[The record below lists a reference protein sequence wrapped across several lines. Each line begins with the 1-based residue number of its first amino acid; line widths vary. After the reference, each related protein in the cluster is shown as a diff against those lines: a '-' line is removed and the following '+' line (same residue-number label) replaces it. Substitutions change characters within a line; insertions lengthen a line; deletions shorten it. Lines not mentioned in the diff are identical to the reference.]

1 MDRIGSIKV
10 PSVLSICNIASKK
23 FALTLMLACA
33 ILLVV
38 QSQVAEAHA
47 NVVRSE
53 PPANSTL
60 DASPDRITLWFTEP
74 MEARFSEIQALNSAG
89 ARVDSEDSRVDAN
102 DLTVMSVSLP
112 PLPDGTYTVAW
123 RNLSTINGH
132 TLRGSFVFS
141 IGEPISETAA
151 ERGLDVPLFQSP
163 EDPFIRWL
171 LLLSVLALMGGLVFE
186 LLVSRPVLTAAGTR
200 SPLGRLRPR
209 LRSSSQRLLWFAL
222 IVFLAASV
230 AQLLTQVVAAFD
242 IPLTE
247 TAGAR
252 AIELLQETDW
262 GRMWL
267 WRAGLA
273 VLVGALFLLPLIVR
287 FRRAPRQ
294 DRLVTIIL
302 WLALI
307 ASLGI
312 LLTISMTSHAAATIG
327 IARFALIN
335 DMVHL
340 TAAAVWVGGLMHL
353 IAGTPLFIGGISES
367 PRRHALS
374 RLVRR
379 FSAAAVLSVV
389 VLIITGV
396 YSAWAQVTEFA
407 ALDTPYGTALIV
419 KVAVIA
425 VLLLVAAVNLIWVR
439 PRLRGSST
447 AARWLRRTVAAE
459 VVLAVLVILAVGFL
473 TALEPARQVASRVL
487 ALQQQELTFSETIEG
502 ADVTLTIEPARV
514 GANTFTVRL
523 ADRFGEP
530 IDNATD
536 VRLRVSYLEADFG
549 EESVPTVNIGG
560 GEYVLSDTTMSVA
573 GAYRAELLVQ
583 RPDAFD
589 ARTAFHFEIG
599 LGGAGGSA
607 AITPDAAR
615 GGLYLGILLA
625 VLGLAFLGAGV
636 PMGGWYNRAGALTMA
651 CGALGFIAGAWFLIG
666 AQGSSEAQATVSNPI
681 APTSDS
687 LAAGQVVYER
697 YCQTCH
703 GMNGHGDGPGA
714 AGLEPPP
721 ADLTVHVP
729 HHGDAHMFGFIS
741 NGIEGTA
748 MVGLG
753 ESLTDDEI
761 WHVIN
766 FVRAQAEEQNSQR
779 LDQGM
784 KAGH

>member
-1 MDRIGSIKV
+1 MDKIGSMKV

-23 FALTLMLACA
+23 FALTLILAWA
-33 ILLVV
+33 IVLGV
-38 QSQVAEAHA
+38 QLQVAEAHA
-47 NVVRSE
+47 NLVRSE
-53 PPANSTL
+53 PSANSTL
-60 DASPDRITLWFTEP
+60 GASPDRITLRFTEP
-74 MEARFSEIQALNSAG
+74 MEARFSEIQVLNSAG
-89 ARVDSEDSRVDAN
+89 SRVDNEDSTVDAN
-102 DLTVMSVSLP
+102 DLTVMSVSLSS
-112 PLPDGTYTVAW
+112 LPDGTYTVAW
-123 RNLSTINGH
+123 HNLSTIDGH
-132 TLRGSFVFS
+132 TLRGAFAFS

-151 ERGLDVPLFQSP
+151 EHGLDVPLFQSP
-163 EDPFIRWL
+163 EEPFIRWL
-171 LLLSVLALMGGLVFE
+171 VLLSALALTGGLVFE
-186 LLVSRPVLTAAGTR
+186 LLVSAPVLLAAGTR

-209 LRSSSQRLLWFAL
+209 LRSRSQRLMWLAL
-222 IVFLAASV
+222 IVFLAASGV
-230 AQLLTQVVAAFD
+230 QFLTQAATAFD
-242 IPLTE
+242 IQLTAA
-247 TAGAR
+247 AGAP
-252 AIELLQETDW
+252 AIELLQQTEW
-262 GRMWL
+262 GRVWL
-267 WRAGLA
+267 YRAGLA
-273 VLVGALFLLPLIVR
+273 ILVGVLFLLPLIVR

-307 ASLGI
+307 AALGI

-407 ALDTPYGTALIV
+407 ALDTPYGTALIA

-425 VLLLVAAVNLIWVR
+425 VLLLVAAANLIWIR
-439 PRLRGSST
+439 PRLQGSSN
-447 AARWLRRTVAAE
+447 AARWLRRTVMAE
-459 VVLAVLVILAVGFL
+459 IALALLVILAVGFL
-473 TALEPARQVASRVL
+473 TSLEPARQVASRVL
-487 ALQQQELTFSETIEG
+487 ALQQQELTFSETVEG
-502 ADVTLTIEPARV
+502 AEVTLTVEPGRV
-514 GANTFTVRL
+514 GANTFTVSL

-536 VRLRVSYLEADFG
+536 VRLRVSYHKADFG
-549 EESVPTVNIGG
+549 EELVPTVNIGG

-573 GAYRAELLVQ
+573 GGYQAELLVQ

-599 LGGAGGSA
+599 LGGASGSA

-625 VLGLAFLGAGV
+625 VLGLVFLGAGM

-651 CGALGFIAGAWFLIG
+651 CGALGFIAGAWLLIG
-666 AQGSSEAQATVSNPI
+666 ALGASEAQATVSNPI

-687 LAAGQVVYER
+687 VAAGQVVYER

-703 GMNGHGDGPGA
+703 GVNGHGDGPGA

-721 ADLTVHVP
+721 ADLTVHAP
-729 HHGDAHMFGFIS
+729 HHGDVHMFGFIS

-784 KAGH
+784 KANH

>member
-1 MDRIGSIKV
+1 MDRIGSPKV
-10 PSVLSICNIASKK
+10 PSVLSICNITSKK
-23 FALTLMLACA
+23 FALTLILAWA
-33 ILLVV
+33 IVLGV
-38 QSQVAEAHA
+38 QLQVAEAHA
-47 NVVRSE
+47 NLVRSE
-53 PPANSTL
+53 PSANSTL
-60 DASPDRITLWFTEP
+60 GASPDRITLRFTEP
-74 MEARFSEIQALNSAG
+74 MEARFSEIQVLNSAG
-89 ARVDSEDSRVDAN
+89 SRVDNEDSTVDAN
-102 DLTVMSVSLP
+102 DLTVMSVSLST
-112 PLPDGTYTVAW
+112 LPDGTYTVAW
-123 RNLSTINGH
+123 HNLSTIDGH
-132 TLRGSFVFS
+132 TLRGAFAFS

-151 ERGLDVPLFQSP
+151 EHGLDVPLFQSP
-163 EDPFIRWL
+163 EEPFIRWL
-171 LLLSVLALMGGLVFE
+171 VLLSALALTGGLVFE
-186 LLVSRPVLTAAGTR
+186 LLVSGPVLTAAGTR

-209 LRSSSQRLLWFAL
+209 LRSRSQRLLWFAL
-222 IVFLAASV
+222 IMLLAASG
-230 AQLLTQVVAAFD
+230 AQLLMQAATLFEV
-242 IPLTE
+242 PSLE
-247 TAGAR
+247 AAGAP
-252 AIELLQETDW
+252 AMEVLQTTEW

-379 FSAAAVLSVV
+379 FSAAAALSVI

-407 ALDTPYGTALIV
+407 ALDTPYGTALIA

-439 PRLRGSST
+439 PRLRGSSN
-447 AARWLRRTVAAE
+447 AAGWLRRTVIAE
-459 VVLAVLVILAVGFL
+459 VALAVMVILAVGFL
-473 TALEPARQVASRVL
+473 TALEPARQVASRAL
-487 ALQQQELTFSETIEG
+487 AQQQELTFTDTVEG
-502 ADVTLTIEPARV
+502 ADIILTIEPARV
-514 GANTFTVRL
+514 GANTFTVSL

-536 VRLRVSYLEADFG
+536 VRLRVSYHKADFG
-549 EESVPTVNIGG
+549 EESVPTVNVGG

-573 GAYRAELLVQ
+573 GAYQAELLVQ

-599 LGGAGGSA
+599 LGGASGSA

-625 VLGLAFLGAGV
+625 VLGLVFLGAGM

-651 CGALGFIAGAWFLIG
+651 CGAAGFIAGAWLLIG
-666 AQGSSEAQATVSNPI
+666 ALGASEAQATVSNPI

-687 LAAGQVVYER
+687 VAAGQVVYER

-703 GMNGHGDGPGA
+703 GVNGHGDGPGA

-721 ADLTVHVP
+721 ADLTVHAP

-779 LDQGM
+779 IDQGM
-784 KAGH
+784 KASH

>member
-1 MDRIGSIKV
+1 M
-10 PSVLSICNIASKK
+10 AWA
-23 FALTLMLACA
+23 FA
-33 ILLVV
+33 LVV

-47 NVVRSE
+47 NLVRSE
-53 PPANSTL
+53 PSANSTL
-60 DASPDRITLWFTEP
+60 GASPDRITLWFTEP

-123 RNLSTINGH
+123 RNLSTIDGH

-163 EDPFIRWL
+163 EEPFIRWL
-171 LLLSVLALMGGLVFE
+171 LLLSVLALTGGLVFE
-186 LLVSRPVLTAAGTR
+186 LLVSGPVLTAAGTR

-222 IVFLAASV
+222 IMLLAASG
-230 AQLLTQVVAAFD
+230 AQLLMQAATLFEV
-242 IPLTE
+242 PSLE
-247 TAGAR
+247 AAGAP
-252 AIELLQETDW
+252 AMEVLQTTEW

-407 ALDTPYGTALIV
+407 ALDTPYGTALIA

-487 ALQQQELTFSETIEG
+487 ALQQQELTFKDTVEG
-502 ADVTLTIEPARV
+502 ADVTLTVEPARV
-514 GANTFTVRL
+514 GANTFTARL
-523 ADRFGEP
+523 ANRFGNP
-530 IDNATD
+530 IDDATD
-536 VRLRVSYLEADFG
+536 VRLRVSYHKADFG
-549 EESVPTVNIGG
+549 EESVSMVNIGG
-560 GEYVLSDTTMSVA
+560 GGYVLSDRTISIV
-573 GAYRAELLVQ
+573 GAYQAELLVQ

-599 LGGAGGSA
+599 SGSA

-625 VLGLAFLGAGV
+625 VLGLVFLGAGV

-666 AQGSSEAQATVSNPI
+666 AQGASEVQATVSNPI

-703 GMNGHGDGPGA
+703 GVNGHGDGPGA

-721 ADLTVHVP
+721 ADLTVHAP

-784 KAGH
+784 KANH

>member
-1 MDRIGSIKV
+1 MDRIGSLKI

-23 FALTLMLACA
+23 FALTLILAWA
-33 ILLVV
+33 IVLGV
-38 QSQVAEAHA
+38 QLQVAEAHA
-47 NVVRSE
+47 NLVRSE
-53 PPANSTL
+53 PSANSTL
-60 DASPDRITLWFTEP
+60 GASPDRITLRFTEP
-74 MEARFSEIQALNSAG
+74 MEARFSEIQVLNSTG
-89 ARVDSEDSRVDAN
+89 SRVDNEDSTVDAN
-102 DLTVMSVSLP
+102 DLTVMSVSLSS
-112 PLPDGTYTVAW
+112 LPDGTYTVAW
-123 RNLSTINGH
+123 HNLSTIDGH
-132 TLRGSFVFS
+132 TLRGAFAFS

-151 ERGLDVPLFQSP
+151 EHGLDVPLFQSP
-163 EDPFIRWL
+163 EEPFIRWL
-171 LLLSVLALMGGLVFE
+171 VLLSALALTGGLVFE
-186 LLVSRPVLTAAGTR
+186 LLVSAPVLLAAGTR

-209 LRSSSQRLLWFAL
+209 LRSRSQRLMWLAL
-222 IVFLAASV
+222 IVFLAASGV
-230 AQLLTQVVAAFD
+230 QFLTQAATAFD
-242 IPLTE
+242 IQLTAA
-247 TAGAR
+247 AGAP
-252 AIELLQETDW
+252 AIELLQQTEW
-262 GRMWL
+262 GRVWL
-267 WRAGLA
+267 YRAGLA
-273 VLVGALFLLPLIVR
+273 ILVGVLFLLPLIVR

-379 FSAAAVLSVV
+379 FSAAAALSVI

-407 ALDTPYGTALIV
+407 ALDTPYGTALIA

-439 PRLRGSST
+439 PRLRGSNN
-447 AARWLRRTVAAE
+447 AARWLRRTVMAE
-459 VVLAVLVILAVGFL
+459 VALAVLVILAVGFL
-473 TALEPARQVASRVL
+473 TALEPARQVASRAL
-487 ALQQQELTFSETIEG
+487 AQQQQELTFTDTVEG
-502 ADVTLTIEPARV
+502 ADIILTIEPARV
-514 GANTFTVRL
+514 GANTFTVSL

-536 VRLRVSYLEADFG
+536 VRLRVSYHKADFG
-549 EESVPTVNIGG
+549 EESVPTVNVGG

-573 GAYRAELLVQ
+573 GAYQAELLVQ

-625 VLGLAFLGAGV
+625 VLGLVFLAAGM

-651 CGALGFIAGAWFLIG
+651 CGAAGFIAGAWLLIG
-666 AQGSSEAQATVSNPI
+666 ALGASEAQATVSNPI

-687 LAAGQVVYER
+687 VAAGQVVYER

-703 GMNGHGDGPGA
+703 GVNGHGDGPGA

-721 ADLTVHVP
+721 ADLTVHAP
-729 HHGDAHMFGFIS
+729 HHGDTHMFGFIS

-753 ESLTDDEI
+753 ENLTDDEI

-779 LDQGM
+779 IDQGM
-784 KAGH
+784 KASH

>member
-1 MDRIGSIKV
+1 MDKIGSMKV

-23 FALTLMLACA
+23 FALTLILAWA
-33 ILLVV
+33 IVLGV
-38 QSQVAEAHA
+38 QLQVAEAHA
-47 NVVRSE
+47 NLVRSE
-53 PPANSTL
+53 PSANSTL
-60 DASPDRITLWFTEP
+60 GASPDRITLRFTEP
-74 MEARFSEIQALNSAG
+74 MEARFSEIQVLNSAG
-89 ARVDSEDSRVDAN
+89 SRVDNEDSTVDAN
-102 DLTVMSVSLP
+102 DLTVMSVSLSS
-112 PLPDGTYTVAW
+112 LPDGTYTVAW
-123 RNLSTINGH
+123 HNLSTIDGH
-132 TLRGSFVFS
+132 TLRGAFAFS

-151 ERGLDVPLFQSP
+151 EHGLDVPLFQSP
-163 EDPFIRWL
+163 EEPFIRWL
-171 LLLSVLALMGGLVFE
+171 VLLSALALTGGLVFE
-186 LLVSRPVLTAAGTR
+186 LLVSAPVLLAAGTR

-209 LRSSSQRLLWFAL
+209 LRSRSQRLMWLAL
-222 IVFLAASV
+222 IVFLAASGV
-230 AQLLTQVVAAFD
+230 QFLTQAATAFD
-242 IPLTE
+242 IQLTAA
-247 TAGAR
+247 AGAP
-252 AIELLQETDW
+252 AIELLQQTEW
-262 GRMWL
+262 GRVWL

-379 FSAAAVLSVV
+379 FSAAAALSVI

-407 ALDTPYGTALIV
+407 ALDTPYGTALIA

-439 PRLRGSST
+439 PRLRGSSN
-447 AARWLRRTVAAE
+447 AAGWLRRTVIAE
-459 VVLAVLVILAVGFL
+459 VALAVMVILAVGFL
-473 TALEPARQVASRVL
+473 TALEPARQVASRAL
-487 ALQQQELTFSETIEG
+487 AQQQELTFTDTVEG
-502 ADVTLTIEPARV
+502 ADIILTIEPARV
-514 GANTFTVRL
+514 GANTFTVSL

-536 VRLRVSYLEADFG
+536 VRLRVSYHKADFG
-549 EESVPTVNIGG
+549 EESVPTVNVGG

-573 GAYRAELLVQ
+573 GAYQAELLVQ

-599 LGGAGGSA
+599 LGGASGSA

-625 VLGLAFLGAGV
+625 VLGLVFLGAGM

-651 CGALGFIAGAWFLIG
+651 CGAAGFIAGAWLLIG
-666 AQGSSEAQATVSNPI
+666 ALGASEAQATVSNPI

-687 LAAGQVVYER
+687 VAAGQVVYER

-703 GMNGHGDGPGA
+703 GVNGHGDGPGA

-721 ADLTVHVP
+721 ADLTVHAP

-779 LDQGM
+779 IDQGM
-784 KAGH
+784 KASH

>member
-1 MDRIGSIKV
+1 MDRIGSLKI

-23 FALTLMLACA
+23 FALTLILAWA
-33 ILLVV
+33 IVLGV
-38 QSQVAEAHA
+38 QLQVAEAHA
-47 NVVRSE
+47 NLVRSE
-53 PPANSTL
+53 PSANSTL
-60 DASPDRITLWFTEP
+60 GASPDRITLRFTEP
-74 MEARFSEIQALNSAG
+74 MEARFSEIQVLNSTG
-89 ARVDSEDSRVDAN
+89 SRVDNEDSTVDAN
-102 DLTVMSVSLP
+102 DLTVMSVSLSS
-112 PLPDGTYTVAW
+112 LPDGTYTVAW
-123 RNLSTINGH
+123 HNLSTIDGH
-132 TLRGSFVFS
+132 TLRGAFAFS

-151 ERGLDVPLFQSP
+151 EHGLDVPLFQSP
-163 EDPFIRWL
+163 EEPFIRWL
-171 LLLSVLALMGGLVFE
+171 VLLSALALTGGLVFE
-186 LLVSRPVLTAAGTR
+186 LLVSGPVLTAAGTR

-209 LRSSSQRLLWFAL
+209 LRSRSQRLLWFAL
-222 IVFLAASV
+222 IMLLAASG
-230 AQLLTQVVAAFD
+230 AQLLMQAATLFEV
-242 IPLTE
+242 PSLE
-247 TAGAR
+247 AAGAP
-252 AIELLQETDW
+252 AMEVLQTTEW

-294 DRLVTIIL
+294 DRLVTILL

-335 DMVHL
+335 DIVHL

-379 FSAAAVLSVV
+379 FSAAAALSVI

-407 ALDTPYGTALIV
+407 ALDTPYGTALIA
-419 KVAVIA
+419 KVAVIT
-425 VLLLVAAVNLIWVR
+425 VLLLIAAVNLIWVR
-439 PRLRGSST
+439 PRLRGSSN
-447 AARWLRRTVAAE
+447 AAGWLRRTVIAE
-459 VVLAVLVILAVGFL
+459 VALAVMVILAVGFL

-502 ADVTLTIEPARV
+502 TEVTLTVEPARV
-514 GANTFTVRL
+514 GANTFTARL
-523 ADRFGEP
+523 ADRFGNP
-530 IDNATD
+530 IDDATD
-536 VRLRVSYLEADFG
+536 VRLRVSYHKADFG
-549 EESVPTVNIGG
+549 EESVPMVNIGG
-560 GEYVLSDTTMSVA
+560 GGYVLSDTTMSVA
-573 GAYRAELLVQ
+573 GAYQAELLVQ

-615 GGLYLGILLA
+615 GGLYLGIVLA
-625 VLGLAFLGAGV
+625 VLGLVFLGAGM

-651 CGALGFIAGAWFLIG
+651 CGAAGFIAGAWLLIG
-666 AQGSSEAQATVSNPI
+666 AQGASEAQATVSNPI

-687 LAAGQVVYER
+687 VAAGQVVYER

-703 GMNGHGDGPGA
+703 GVNGHGDGPGA

-721 ADLTVHVP
+721 ADLTVHAP
-729 HHGDAHMFGFIS
+729 HHGDARMFGFIS

-779 LDQGM
+779 LDRGM

>member
-1 MDRIGSIKV
+1 M
-10 PSVLSICNIASKK
+10 
-23 FALTLMLACA
+23 
-33 ILLVV
+33 
-38 QSQVAEAHA
+38 
-47 NVVRSE
+47 VRSE

-74 MEARFSEIQALNSAG
+74 MEARFSEIQVLNSAG

-209 LRSSSQRLLWFAL
+209 LRSRSQRLLWFAL
-222 IVFLAASV
+222 IMLLAASG
-230 AQLLTQVVAAFD
+230 AQLLMQAATLFEV
-242 IPLTE
+242 PSLE
-247 TAGAR
+247 AAGAP
-252 AIELLQETDW
+252 AMEVLQTTEW

-407 ALDTPYGTALIV
+407 ALDTPYGTALIA

-487 ALQQQELTFSETIEG
+487 ALQQQELTFS
-502 ADVTLTIEPARV
+502 
-514 GANTFTVRL
+514 
-523 ADRFGEP
+523 
-530 IDNATD
+530 
-536 VRLRVSYLEADFG
+536 
-549 EESVPTVNIGG
+549 
-560 GEYVLSDTTMSVA
+560 DT
-573 GAYRAELLVQ
+573 R
-583 RPDAFD
+583 
-589 ARTAFHFEIG
+589 
-599 LGGAGGSA
+599 
-607 AITPDAAR
+607 
-615 GGLYLGILLA
+615 
-625 VLGLAFLGAGV
+625 
-636 PMGGWYNRAGALTMA
+636 
-651 CGALGFIAGAWFLIG
+651 
-666 AQGSSEAQATVSNPI
+666 
-681 APTSDS
+681 
-687 LAAGQVVYER
+687 
-697 YCQTCH
+697 
-703 GMNGHGDGPGA
+703 
-714 AGLEPPP
+714 
-721 ADLTVHVP
+721 
-729 HHGDAHMFGFIS
+729 
-741 NGIEGTA
+741 
-748 MVGLG
+748 
-753 ESLTDDEI
+753 
-761 WHVIN
+761 
-766 FVRAQAEEQNSQR
+766 
-779 LDQGM
+779 
-784 KAGH
+784 

>member
-1 MDRIGSIKV
+1 ME
-10 PSVLSICNIASKK
+10 VLQ
-23 FALTLMLACA
+23 T
-33 ILLVV
+33 
-38 QSQVAEAHA
+38 
-47 NVVRSE
+47 
-53 PPANSTL
+53 
-60 DASPDRITLWFTEP
+60 TE
-74 MEARFSEIQALNSAG
+74 
-89 ARVDSEDSRVDAN
+89 
-102 DLTVMSVSLP
+102 
-112 PLPDGTYTVAW
+112 
-123 RNLSTINGH
+123 
-132 TLRGSFVFS
+132 
-141 IGEPISETAA
+141 
-151 ERGLDVPLFQSP
+151 
-163 EDPFIRWL
+163 
-171 LLLSVLALMGGLVFE
+171 
-186 LLVSRPVLTAAGTR
+186 
-200 SPLGRLRPR
+200 
-209 LRSSSQRLLWFAL
+209 
-222 IVFLAASV
+222 
-230 AQLLTQVVAAFD
+230 
-242 IPLTE
+242 
-247 TAGAR
+247 
-252 AIELLQETDW
+252 W

-487 ALQQQELTFSETIEG
+487 ALQQQDLTFKDTVEG
-502 ADVTLTIEPARV
+502 ADVTLTVEPARV
-514 GANTFTVRL
+514 GANTFTARL
-523 ADRFGEP
+523 ADRFGNP
-530 IDNATD
+530 IDDATD

-549 EESVPTVNIGG
+549 EESVPAVNIGG
-560 GEYVLSDTTMSVA
+560 GAYELADSAISIS
-573 GAYRAELLVQ
+573 GAYQAELLVQ

-599 LGGAGGSA
+599 LGGTGGSA

-625 VLGLAFLGAGV
+625 VLGLVFLGAGV

-666 AQGSSEAQATVSNPI
+666 AQGASEVQATVSNPI

-703 GMNGHGDGPGA
+703 GVNGHGDGPGA

-721 ADLTVHVP
+721 ADLTVHAP

-784 KAGH
+784 KANH

>member
-1 MDRIGSIKV
+1 MDKIGSMKV

-23 FALTLMLACA
+23 FALTLILAWA
-33 ILLVV
+33 IVLGV
-38 QSQVAEAHA
+38 QLQVAEAHA
-47 NVVRSE
+47 NLVRSE
-53 PPANSTL
+53 PSANSIL
-60 DASPDRITLWFTEP
+60 DTPPDRITIWFTEP
-74 MEARFSEIQALNSAG
+74 MESRFSEIQVLNSSG
-89 ARVDSEDSRVDAN
+89 TRVDNGDSTVDAN
-102 DLTVMSVSLP
+102 DLTVMSVSLSS
-112 PLPDGTYTVAW
+112 LPDGTYTVAW
-123 RNLSTINGH
+123 HNLSTIDGH
-132 TLRGSFVFS
+132 MLRGAFAFS

-151 ERGLDVPLFQSP
+151 EHGLDVPLFQSP
-163 EDPFIRWL
+163 EEPFIRWL
-171 LLLSVLALMGGLVFE
+171 VLLSALALTGGLVFE
-186 LLVSRPVLTAAGTR
+186 LLVSGPVLTAASTR

-209 LRSSSQRLLWFAL
+209 LRSRSQQLLWFAL
-222 IVFLAASV
+222 IMLLAASG
-230 AQLLTQVVAAFD
+230 AQLLMQAATLFEV
-242 IPLTE
+242 PSLE
-247 TAGAR
+247 AAGAP
-252 AIELLQETDW
+252 AMEVLQTTEW

-407 ALDTPYGTALIV
+407 ALDTPYGTALIA

-425 VLLLVAAVNLIWVR
+425 VLLLIAAVNLIWVR
-439 PRLRGSST
+439 PRLRGSSN
-447 AARWLRRTVAAE
+447 AARWLRRTVIAE
-459 VVLAVLVILAVGFL
+459 VALAVMVILAVGFL

-502 ADVTLTIEPARV
+502 AEVTLTVEPARV

-536 VRLRVSYLEADFG
+536 VRLRVSYHKADFG

-573 GAYRAELLVQ
+573 GAYQAELLVQ

-625 VLGLAFLGAGV
+625 VLGLVFLGAGM

-651 CGALGFIAGAWFLIG
+651 CGAAGFIAGAWLLIG
-666 AQGSSEAQATVSNPI
+666 ALGASEVQATVSNPI

-703 GMNGHGDGPGA
+703 GVNGHGDGPGA

-721 ADLTVHVP
+721 ADLTVHAP

-748 MVGLG
+748 MVGLR

-779 LDQGM
+779 IDQGM
-784 KAGH
+784 KASH

>member
-1 MDRIGSIKV
+1 MK
-10 PSVLSICNIASKK
+10 LL
-23 FALTLMLACA
+23 LTLALACA
-33 ILLVV
+33 LALVV

-47 NVVRSE
+47 NLVRSE
-53 PPANSTL
+53 PSANSTL
-60 DASPDRITLWFTEP
+60 GASPDRITLWFTEP

-89 ARVDSEDSRVDAN
+89 ARVDSEDSRVDTN

-123 RNLSTINGH
+123 RNLSTIDGH
-132 TLRGSFVFS
+132 TLRGAFAFS

-151 ERGLDVPLFQSP
+151 EHGLDVPLFQSS
-163 EDPFIRWL
+163 EEPFIRWL
-171 LLLSVLALMGGLVFE
+171 VLLSALALTGGLVFE
-186 LLVSRPVLTAAGTR
+186 LLVSGPVLTAAGTR

-222 IVFLAASV
+222 IMLLAASG
-230 AQLLTQVVAAFD
+230 AQLLMQAATLFEV
-242 IPLTE
+242 PSLE
-247 TAGAR
+247 AAGAP
-252 AIELLQETDW
+252 AMEVLQTTEW

-267 WRAGLA
+267 YRAGLA

-396 YSAWAQVTEFA
+396 YSAWAQVTVT

-473 TALEPARQVASRVL
+473 TALEPARQVASRIL
-487 ALQQQELTFSETIEG
+487 ALQQQELTFSDIVEG

-549 EESVPTVNIGG
+549 EESVPAVNIGG
-560 GEYVLSDTTMSVA
+560 GAYELADSAISIA
-573 GAYRAELLVQ
+573 GAYQAELLVQ

-607 AITPDAAR
+607 VITPDAAR
-615 GGLYLGILLA
+615 GGLYIGILLA
-625 VLGLAFLGAGV
+625 VLGLVFLGAGV
-636 PMGGWYNRAGALTMA
+636 PMGGWYNRAGALTMT

-666 AQGSSEAQATVSNPI
+666 AQGASEVQATVSNPI

-703 GMNGHGDGPGA
+703 GVNGHGDGPGA
-714 AGLEPPP
+714 TGLEPPP
-721 ADLTVHVP
+721 ADLTVHAP

-753 ESLTDDEI
+753 ESLKDDEI

-784 KAGH
+784 KANH

>member
-1 MDRIGSIKV
+1 MDKIGSMKV

-23 FALTLMLACA
+23 FALTLILAWA
-33 ILLVV
+33 IVLGV
-38 QSQVAEAHA
+38 QLQVAEAHA
-47 NVVRSE
+47 NLVRSE
-53 PPANSTL
+53 PSANSIL
-60 DASPDRITLWFTEP
+60 DTPPDRITIWFTEP
-74 MEARFSEIQALNSAG
+74 MESRFSEIQVLNSAG
-89 ARVDSEDSRVDAN
+89 SRVDNEDSTVDAN
-102 DLTVMSVSLP
+102 DLTVMSVSLSS
-112 PLPDGTYTVAW
+112 LPDGTYTVAW
-123 RNLSTINGH
+123 HNLSTIDGH
-132 TLRGSFVFS
+132 TLRGAFAFS

-151 ERGLDVPLFQSP
+151 EHGLDVPLFQSP
-163 EDPFIRWL
+163 EEPFIRWL
-171 LLLSVLALMGGLVFE
+171 VLLSALALTGGLVFE
-186 LLVSRPVLTAAGTR
+186 LLVSGPVLTAAGTR

-209 LRSSSQRLLWFAL
+209 LRSRSQRLLWFAL
-222 IVFLAASV
+222 IMLLAASG
-230 AQLLTQVVAAFD
+230 AQLLMQAATLFEV
-242 IPLTE
+242 PSLE
-247 TAGAR
+247 AAGAP
-252 AIELLQETDW
+252 AMEVLQTTEW

-294 DRLVTIIL
+294 DRLVTILL

-335 DMVHL
+335 DIVHL

-379 FSAAAVLSVV
+379 FSAAAALSVI

-407 ALDTPYGTALIV
+407 ALDTPYGTALIA
-419 KVAVIA
+419 KVAVIT
-425 VLLLVAAVNLIWVR
+425 VLLLIAAVNLIWVR
-439 PRLRGSST
+439 PRLRGSSN
-447 AARWLRRTVAAE
+447 AAGWLRRTVIAE
-459 VVLAVLVILAVGFL
+459 VALAVMVILAVGFL

-502 ADVTLTIEPARV
+502 TEVTLTVEPARV
-514 GANTFTVRL
+514 GANTFTARL
-523 ADRFGEP
+523 ADRFGNP
-530 IDNATD
+530 IDDATD
-536 VRLRVSYLEADFG
+536 VRLRVSYHKADFG
-549 EESVPTVNIGG
+549 EESVPMVNIGG
-560 GEYVLSDTTMSVA
+560 SGYVLSDTTMSVA
-573 GAYRAELLVQ
+573 GAYQAELLVQ

-615 GGLYLGILLA
+615 GGLYLGIVLA
-625 VLGLAFLGAGV
+625 VLGLVFLGAGM

-651 CGALGFIAGAWFLIG
+651 CGAAGFIAGAWLLIG
-666 AQGSSEAQATVSNPI
+666 AQGASEAQATVSNPI

-687 LAAGQVVYER
+687 VAAGQVVYER

-703 GMNGHGDGPGA
+703 GVNGHGDGPGA

-721 ADLTVHVP
+721 ADLTVHAP

-779 LDQGM
+779 LDRGM

>member
-1 MDRIGSIKV
+1 MDKIGSMKV

-23 FALTLMLACA
+23 FALTLILAWA
-33 ILLVV
+33 IVLGV
-38 QSQVAEAHA
+38 QLQVAEAHA
-47 NVVRSE
+47 NLVRSE
-53 PPANSTL
+53 PSANSTL
-60 DASPDRITLWFTEP
+60 GASPDRITLRFTEP
-74 MEARFSEIQALNSAG
+74 MEARFSEIHVLNSAG
-89 ARVDSEDSRVDAN
+89 SRVDNEDSTVDAN
-102 DLTVMSVSLP
+102 DLTVMSVSLSS
-112 PLPDGTYTVAW
+112 LPDGTYTVAW
-123 RNLSTINGH
+123 HNLSTIDGH
-132 TLRGSFVFS
+132 TLRGAFAFS

-151 ERGLDVPLFQSP
+151 EHGLDVPLFQSP
-163 EDPFIRWL
+163 EEPFIRWL
-171 LLLSVLALMGGLVFE
+171 VLLSALALTGGLVFE
-186 LLVSRPVLTAAGTR
+186 LLVSAPVLLAAGTR

-209 LRSSSQRLLWFAL
+209 LRSRSQRLMWLAL
-222 IVFLAASV
+222 IVFLAASGV
-230 AQLLTQVVAAFD
+230 QFLTQAATAFD
-242 IPLTE
+242 IQLTAA
-247 TAGAR
+247 AGAP
-252 AIELLQETDW
+252 AIELLQQTEW
-262 GRMWL
+262 GRVWL
-267 WRAGLA
+267 YRAGLA
-273 VLVGALFLLPLIVR
+273 ILVGVLFLLPLIVR

-379 FSAAAVLSVV
+379 FSAVAALSVI

-407 ALDTPYGTALIV
+407 ALDTPYGTALIA

-439 PRLRGSST
+439 PRLRGSNN
-447 AARWLRRTVAAE
+447 AARWLRRTVMAE
-459 VVLAVLVILAVGFL
+459 VALAVLVILAVGFL
-473 TALEPARQVASRVL
+473 TALEPARQVASRAL
-487 ALQQQELTFSETIEG
+487 AQQQQGLTFSETIEG
-502 ADVTLTIEPARV
+502 TEVTLTVEPARV
-514 GANTFTVRL
+514 GANTFTARL
-523 ADRFGEP
+523 ADRFGNP
-530 IDNATD
+530 IDDATD
-536 VRLRVSYLEADFG
+536 VRLRVSYHKADFG
-549 EESVPTVNIGG
+549 EESVPMVNIGG
-560 GEYVLSDTTMSVA
+560 GGYVLSDTTMSVA

-625 VLGLAFLGAGV
+625 VLGLVFLGAGM

-651 CGALGFIAGAWFLIG
+651 CGAVGFIAGAWLLIG
-666 AQGSSEAQATVSNPI
+666 VLGASEVQATVSNPI

-687 LAAGQVVYER
+687 VAAGQVVYER

-703 GMNGHGDGPGA
+703 GVNGHGDGPGA
-714 AGLEPPP
+714 VGLEPPP
-721 ADLTVHVP
+721 ADLTVHAP

-779 LDQGM
+779 LDRGM

>member
-1 MDRIGSIKV
+1 MKLL
-10 PSVLSICNIASKK
+10 LSLALAWA
-23 FALTLMLACA
+23 FA
-33 ILLVV
+33 LVV

-171 LLLSVLALMGGLVFE
+171 LLLSVLALTGGLVFE

-447 AARWLRRTVAAE
+447 CRTVAAPHGGCRGRTCRACNPCRR
-459 VVLAVLVILAVGFL
+459 L
-473 TALEPARQVASRVL
+473 PHCSR
-487 ALQQQELTFSETIEG
+487 TCS
-502 ADVTLTIEPARV
+502 P
-514 GANTFTVRL
+514 
-523 ADRFGEP
+523 
-530 IDNATD
+530 
-536 VRLRVSYLEADFG
+536 
-549 EESVPTVNIGG
+549 GG
-560 GEYVLSDTTMSVA
+560 IP
-573 GAYRAELLVQ
+573 
-583 RPDAFD
+583 RPCS
-589 ARTAFHFEIG
+589 
-599 LGGAGGSA
+599 SA
-607 AITPDAAR
+607 AGIDLQGHR
-615 GGLYLGILLA
+615 GG
-625 VLGLAFLGAGV
+625 
-636 PMGGWYNRAGALTMA
+636 R
-651 CGALGFIAGAWFLIG
+651 
-666 AQGSSEAQATVSNPI
+666 
-681 APTSDS
+681 
-687 LAAGQVVYER
+687 
-697 YCQTCH
+697 
-703 GMNGHGDGPGA
+703 
-714 AGLEPPP
+714 
-721 ADLTVHVP
+721 
-729 HHGDAHMFGFIS
+729 
-741 NGIEGTA
+741 
-748 MVGLG
+748 
-753 ESLTDDEI
+753 
-761 WHVIN
+761 
-766 FVRAQAEEQNSQR
+766 
-779 LDQGM
+779 
-784 KAGH
+784 

>member
-1 MDRIGSIKV
+1 MDRIGSPRV
-10 PSVLSICNIASKK
+10 PSVLAICNSASKK

-33 ILLVV
+33 ILLGV
-38 QSQVAEAHA
+38 QSQVAEARA
-47 NVVRSE
+47 NLARSE
-53 PPANSTL
+53 PSANSIL
-60 DASPDRITLWFTEP
+60 DTPPDRITIWFTEP
-74 MEARFSEIQALNSAG
+74 MESRFSEIQVLNNAG
-89 ARVDSEDSRVDAN
+89 ARADNGDSTVDAN

-112 PLPDGTYTVAW
+112 PLPGGTYTVAW
-123 RNLSTINGH
+123 RSLSTVDGH

-141 IGEPISETAA
+141 VGEPISETAA

-163 EDPFIRWL
+163 EEPFIRWL
-171 LLLSVLALMGGLVFE
+171 LLLSALALTGGLVFE
-186 LLVSRPVLTAAGTR
+186 LLVSGPVLTAAGTR

-209 LRSSSQRLLWFAL
+209 LRSRSQRLLWFAL
-222 IVFLAASV
+222 IVFLAASG
-230 AQLLTQVVAAFD
+230 AQFLTQAASAFD
-242 IPLTE
+242 TQLAAA
-247 TAGAR
+247 AGAP
-252 AIELLQETDW
+252 AIELLQQTEW
-262 GRMWL
+262 GRVWL
-267 WRAGLA
+267 YRAGLA
-273 VLVGALFLLPLIVR
+273 VLVGALFLIPLIVR

-294 DRLVTIIL
+294 DRLITITL

-379 FSAAAVLSVV
+379 FSAAAALSVV
-389 VLIITGV
+389 VLILTGV

-407 ALDTPYGTALIV
+407 ALDTPYGTALIA

-425 VLLLVAAVNLIWVR
+425 VLLLIAAVNLIWVR
-439 PRLRGSST
+439 PRLRGSSN
-447 AARWLRRTVAAE
+447 AARWLRRTVVAE
-459 VVLAVLVILAVGFL
+459 VALTVLVILAVGFL

-487 ALQQQELTFSETIEG
+487 ALHHQELTFSDTIEG
-502 ADVTLTIEPARV
+502 AEVTLVVEPARV
-514 GANTFTVRL
+514 GANTFTVKL
-523 ADRFGEP
+523 ADRLGNP
-530 IDNATD
+530 IDDAAD
-536 VRLRVSYLEADFG
+536 VRLRVSYLEADFV

-560 GEYVLSDTTMSVA
+560 GEYVLSDRTISIV
-573 GAYRAELLVQ
+573 GAYQAELLVQ
-583 RPDAFD
+583 RPDIFD

-599 LGGAGGSA
+599 SGGAGGSA

-625 VLGLAFLGAGV
+625 ALGLVFLGAGV

-651 CGALGFIAGAWFLIG
+651 CGAAGFIAGAWLLIG
-666 AQGSSEAQATVSNPI
+666 AQGASEAQATARNPI
-681 APTSDS
+681 TPTSDS
-687 LAAGQVVYER
+687 VAAGQVVYER

-703 GMNGHGDGPGA
+703 GVNGHGDGPGA

-721 ADLTVHVP
+721 ADLAVHAP

-784 KAGH
+784 KANH